1 MKFLEII
8 EKNKKYKISKK
19 KKYNILILNNITL
32 YPLKEYLEYFL
43 RKEKIYAEVEFG
55 DYNNFIY
62 NSNFYKKF
70 DCVIFFWDFVNILEQ
85 NVPIFKRKKTIES
98 KLFLNKIVKEIN
110 LSLENIGSDK
120 LIIFNKLTELP
131 FNYFHNLKKKF
142 KSNLVNKVNQ
152 LIEKKENSNFYLL
165 NLENIL
171 NNSSTENFSYAQFK
185 INKSFYSIKFYE
197 KYTLEILNIILPKT
211 QKPKKNIILDC
222 DNTLWNGIIGEP
234 DKFNDQK
241 NKKYFNMV
249 NKILKN
255 YKKNGI
261 LLSICSKNNY
271 NDVRNYFQNKKNQ
284 HLNFDDFIIKKIN
297 WNPKHNNI
305 IEISKELNLD
315 LDSFIFIDDSEYEIN
330 LIKKYLPEIKTIMV
344 PKNISEYP
352 GIIKNLRKYF
362 NDSVT
367 KEDKFKTKMYLE
379 EDLRKKSKSSYK
391 SIIPYL
397 KSLKLKMK
405 FYVDYKDHIDR
416 ISQMTL
422 KTNQF
427 NLTTKR
433 YSLKEIKK
441 LYNDKKV
448 LFFSINLIDSFG
460 DYGVI
465 GLAIIKLNKNNA
477 EIDTFMMSCRVLG
490 RNVDLAFF
498 AEIYKYLK
506 KIQIKKILA
515 SYKRTN
521 KNIQV
526 ENFYDNLKFNIL
538 SQNKKNKS
546 YYKEVSNE
554 NMKKISYIEVTY
566 EK

>member
-1 MKFLEII
+1 
-8 EKNKKYKISKK
+8 
-19 KKYNILILNNITL
+19 
-32 YPLKEYLEYFL
+32 
-43 RKEKIYAEVEFG
+43 
-55 DYNNFIY
+55 
-62 NSNFYKKF
+62 
-70 DCVIFFWDFVNILEQ
+70 
-85 NVPIFKRKKTIES
+85 
-98 KLFLNKIVKEIN
+98 
-110 LSLENIGSDK
+110 
-120 LIIFNKLTELP
+120 
-131 FNYFHNLKKKF
+131 
-142 KSNLVNKVNQ
+142 
-152 LIEKKENSNFYLL
+152 
-165 NLENIL
+165 
-171 NNSSTENFSYAQFK
+171 
-185 INKSFYSIKFYE
+185 
-197 KYTLEILNIILPKT
+197 
-211 QKPKKNIILDC
+211 
-222 DNTLWNGIIGEP
+222 
-234 DKFNDQK
+234 
-241 NKKYFNMV
+241 MV
-249 NKILKN
+249 SKILKN

-261 LLSICSKNNY
+261 LLSISSKNNY
-271 NDVRNYFQNKKNQ
+271 NDVKNYFQNKKNQ
-284 HLNFDDFIIKKIN
+284 YLNFDDFIIKKIN

-352 GIIKNLRKYF
+352 EIIKNLRKYF

-379 EDLRKKSKSSYK
+379 EDLRKKSKLSYK

-405 FYVDYKDHIDR
+405 FYVNYIDHIDR

-448 LFFSINLIDSFG
+448 LIFSINLIDSFG

-477 EIDTFMMSCRVLG
+477 EIDTFLLSCRVLG
-490 RNVDLAFF
+490 RNIDLAFF

-546 YYKEVSNE
+546 YYKEVSKE